1 MRSLPEAPH
10 RSSYTKGVTTGG
22 AGAEPFSG
30 RGAANPTSLEPTP
43 HTLRVDG
50 LRVHYLRGGRGTPL
64 VLLHGFNVG
73 SSRLTYGPSLAPLA
87 ERFDV
92 IAPDLP
98 GYGLSDAPDPFYTTE
113 DYVRFLTRF
122 LDALCVRRAHLV
134 GFSKGGGIALGAALE
149 HPERF
154 YKLILVSAYAL
165 NRTPQLPLLP
175 YLALRSPWLSQTF
188 WRTLRRYRRLL
199 PWYLKNVIFGDAQK
213 VTEQLL
219 EEVREPLSHEGSE
232 AAFMAWLRG
241 EMGLLRFRTDY
252 RAQLGDL
259 QVPTLLLH
267 GTRDLVVPVWGARRA
282 ARRIPNARLRLV
294 PRCGH
299 WLPREAPEAL
309 IEAATTFFG

>member
-1 MRSLPEAPH
+1 
-10 RSSYTKGVTTGG
+10 VTTGG

-30 RGAANPTSLEPTP
+30 RGATRSAHLEPAP
-43 HTLRVDG
+43 HTLEVDG
-50 LRVHYLRGGRGTPL
+50 LHVHYLRGGRGAPL

-98 GYGLSDAPDPFYTTE
+98 GYGLSEAPDPFYTTGG
-113 DYVRFLTRF
+113 YVRFLTRF
-122 LDALCVRRAHLV
+122 LDALSVRRTYLI

-154 YKLILVSAYAL
+154 CKLILVSSYAL
-165 NRTPQLPLLP
+165 NHNPQLPLLP
-175 YLALRSPWLSQTF
+175 YLALRSPWLSRVF

-199 PWYLKNVIFGDAQK
+199 PWYLKNVIFGDARK

-219 EEVREPLSHEGSE
+219 EEVREPLSREGSE

-241 EMGLLRFRTDY
+241 EIGLLRFRTDY
-252 RAQLGDL
+252 REALGSL

-267 GTRDLVVPVWGARRA
+267 GTRDLVVPVRGARRA
-282 ARRIPNARLRLV
+282 AQRIPNARLQLV

-309 IEAATTFFG
+309 IEAATTFFGDQTLTAPPGTQTRC